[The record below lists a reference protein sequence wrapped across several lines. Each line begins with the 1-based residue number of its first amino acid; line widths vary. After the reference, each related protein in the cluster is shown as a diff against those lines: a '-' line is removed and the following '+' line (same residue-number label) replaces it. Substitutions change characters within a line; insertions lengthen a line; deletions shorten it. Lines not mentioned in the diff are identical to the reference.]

1 MGTDRNTEVFMD
13 PEKSICHKKHLD
25 SLIRML
31 MVMGSDDLFI
41 SIVNDPVGI
50 IQTFTFLSCAK

>member
-1 MGTDRNTEVFMD
+1 MD

-41 SIVNDPVGI
+41 SFVNDPVGI